1 MKTEDTS
8 AIAHEINAGFSESIR
23 EIVTAFYASMPQEYF
38 EKVSREAQ
46 KDHLRTIIA
55 GTSLNIPQDHF
66 RLKDSRDQYTFISL
80 KNRPGQLVEFLR
92 QLPEDL
98 PLTSADVFTSADNQ
112 FVVDIFS
119 FAPRKETPLL
129 EEKILQRMAGT
140 EAIDIRVEHQ
150 ADRTAVQIVAD
161 NAETTT
167 ILKRLAAFFASL
179 GLDIRNVELHNS
191 SAYADNIAV
200 IRFTASLTDPS
211 ADLVHDINR
220 LLRLDEGVLQLAD
233 EHTVSFE
240 LAELLIAFCN
250 IIQHQLSHLD
260 RIYFT
265 YECVERT
272 LLDYADVVFP
282 ELQQLLDRRGV
293 SAPDGR
299 VGADQIAA
307 LSSKSQVRQILS
319 SFYLLR
325 ASVLSSNLDAD
336 RRLALAL
343 SIGPGFFEQ
352 SPFDSLPLFAVYY
365 IFGNRFQ
372 GYHVRF
378 DNIAR
383 GGLRILCP
391 AGMELYSHQNDHLF
405 EEAYGLA
412 SAQHFKN
419 KDIPEGG
426 SKAALLVRPGHPPEK
441 AGRAFVD
448 ALLDL
453 NLKDYPEL
461 SELVFLGPD
470 ENVSNNLIN
479 WAIERA
485 AQKAHPLPA
494 CFMSSK
500 PGAGINH
507 KEYGITSEGVNVYL
521 EQALLYK
528 GTDPAADPFTV
539 KMTGGTNGDV
549 AGNLVKILIRD
560 YGKNVRFLGL
570 ADGTA
575 AVEDPAG
582 LSHRELLR
590 LVHEDLPLIAFDPA
604 ALSAD
609 GALHDAGERD
619 GEKLRNSM
627 HNRVVSDVFLTGG
640 GRPKTINGYN
650 WQDFLQDDGT
660 PSARIIVEGANLFL
674 TASAR
679 QFLSEKG
686 VLIFKDSSANK
697 CGVICSSFEILAGML
712 LTQEEFLA
720 HKEPFVA
727 EVVGRLRKLARLEAR
742 VLLRTHRLNPQLTL
756 PDISIRLSEVINHV
770 AQVIYAHI
778 QEAPDMI
785 ELMKTV
791 ADFYIPPMLRHRLSN
806 IEQSEY
812 CRKLLAAI
820 VSAKMVYTEGIEFFE
835 GVADDE
841 IIRLVREYLSY
852 EPEIQG
858 YMDAI
863 EKSTLPDK
871 EQILRLIRKG
881 GVSTAFR
888 ERL

>member
-1 MKTEDTS
+1 MKTEDSS
-8 AIAHEINAGFSESIR
+8 AIAHEINASFSESIR
-23 EIVTAFYASMPQEYF
+23 EIVTGFYESMPQEYF
-38 EKVSREAQ
+38 EKVSRESQ
-46 KDHLRTIIA
+46 KDHLKTIIA

-66 RLKDSRDQYTFISL
+66 RLKDSRNQYTFISL
-80 KNRPGQLVEFLR
+80 KNRPGQLVEFLQ
-92 QLPEDL
+92 QLPEDKL
-98 PLTSADVFTSADNQ
+98 LTSADVFTSTDNQ

-119 FAPRKETPLL
+119 FAPQKMTPLP
-129 EEKILQRMAGT
+129 EEDRLLRIAGT
-140 EAIDIRVEHQ
+140 EAIEVCVEHEE
-150 ADRTAVQIVAD
+150 DHTAVQIFAD

-167 ILKRLAAFFASL
+167 ILKRLAAYFASL
-179 GLDIRNVELHNS
+179 GLDIRNVNLHNC
-191 SAYADNIAV
+191 SAYENNIAV
-200 IRFTASLTDPS
+200 IGFTSSLTDQEV
-211 ADLVHDINR
+211 DLVHTIDR
-220 LLRLDEGVLQLAD
+220 LLRLDERVIQLVDA
-233 EHTVSFE
+233 HQMSFE
-240 LAELLIAFCN
+240 FAELFVAFCN
-250 IIQHQLSHLD
+250 MIQHQLSHLD

-265 YECVERT
+265 YESVERT
-272 LLDYADVVFP
+272 LLDYAEVVSP
-282 ELQQLLDRRGV
+282 KLQLLLERRGV
-293 SAPDGR
+293 SEPGGIDG
-299 VGADQIAA
+299 AEDISA

-319 SFYLLR
+319 SFYLLL
-325 ASVLSSNLDAD
+325 ASVRSSNLDAD

-352 SPFDSLPLFAVYY
+352 SPFKSNPLFAVYY

-391 AGMELYSHQNDHLF
+391 SGLELYSHQNDHLY

-412 SAQHFKN
+412 SAQHYKN

-426 SKAALLVRPGHPPEK
+426 SKAALLVRPGHQPEK

-453 NLKDYPEL
+453 NLKDYPEH

-470 ENVSNNLIN
+470 ENVSNELIN
-479 WAIERA
+479 WAIDRA
-485 AQKAHPLPA
+485 AEKQHPLPA

-521 EQALLYK
+521 EQVLIYK
-528 GTDPAADPFTV
+528 GIDPAKDPFSV

-560 YGKNVRFLGL
+560 YGKNVQFLGL

-590 LVHEDLPLIAFDPA
+590 LVEENLPLVSFDPA
-604 ALSAD
+604 CLSD
-609 GALHDAGERD
+609 EGSVHDASNRS

-627 HNRVVSDVFLTGG
+627 HNRIVSDVFLTGG

-650 WQDFLQDDGT
+650 WQDFLQENGI
-660 PSARIIVEGANLFL
+660 PSSMIIVEGANLFL
-674 TASAR
+674 TANAR
-679 QFLSEKG
+679 RFLSEKG

-712 LTQEEFLA
+712 LTREEFLE
-720 HKEPFVA
+720 HKEQFVT
-727 EVVGRLRKLARLEAR
+727 EVIDRLRKLARLEAQ
-742 VLLRTHRLNPQLTL
+742 VLLRTHRLNPRLTL
-756 PDISIRLSEVINHV
+756 PDISIRLSEVINNAAH
-770 AQVIYAHI
+770 VIYSHI
-778 QEAPDMI
+778 QQAPDLV
-785 ELMKTV
+785 EPMKTV
-791 ADFYIPPMLRHRLSN
+791 TDFYIPPMLRQRLWN

-820 VSAKMVYTEGIEFFE
+820 VSAKIVYTEGVEFFE
-835 GVADDE
+835 GVSNEE
-841 IIRLVREYLSY
+841 IICLVREYLSY
-852 EPEIQG
+852 EPEIRG
-858 YMDAI
+858 YIDSI

-871 EQILRLIRKG
+871 EQILRLIKQG